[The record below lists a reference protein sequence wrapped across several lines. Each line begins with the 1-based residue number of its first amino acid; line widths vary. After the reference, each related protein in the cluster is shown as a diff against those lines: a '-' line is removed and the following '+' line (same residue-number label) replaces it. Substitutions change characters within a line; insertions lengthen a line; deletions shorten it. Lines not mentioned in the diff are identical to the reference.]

1 MCARIT
7 LLAWL
12 LLLLWGVVPEPA
24 AACEPGVC
32 HQDILPADGAQD
44 VVLNTGIWLFY
55 SVGGS
60 YSPAL
65 ALKDDNGAVVPTEM
79 TQVMRGGLAL
89 IREVV
94 MVFQPTELLSASTTY
109 TIEVTD
115 APICDNWDV
124 PGDGIIIQTFTTGT
138 TSDTAPPAFGG
149 AATIAAEFVEATP
162 PIGPCDAGP
171 DRFRYTVTANAAEA
185 GSIYTMY
192 LDGQNVDMQTSSTVK
207 YEVEGS
213 GDIPPL
219 CFTMRAQDQ
228 AGNEETNDQQVCF
241 SPPTDG
247 GTQDGGAGDEAVVG
261 DDAGIES
268 DEDPGKSDGCSCGS
282 SSSASGWGFLLL
294 FSLFLISR
302 DRKRPAVR

>member
-1 MCARIT
+1 MYSREI

-12 LLLLWGVVPEPA
+12 FLLLWGAMPKQA

-44 VVLNTGIWLFY
+44 VPLNTRIWLFY
-55 SVGGS
+55 SVGGR

-65 ALKDDNGAVVPTEM
+65 ALKDDSGAAVPAEM
-79 TQVMRGGLAL
+79 TQVMRGGLAI
-89 IREVV
+89 IREEV
-94 MVFQPTELLSASTTY
+94 MVFQPTGLLSPSTTY

-115 APICDNWDV
+115 APICDNWDI

-138 TSDTAPPAFGG
+138 ASDTAPPAFGG

-192 LDGQNVDMQTSSTVK
+192 LDGQTVDMQTSSTVN

-213 GDIPPL
+213 GEIPPL

-228 AGNEETNDQQVCF
+228 AGNEEMNDQQVCF
-241 SPPTDG
+241 PPTDG
-247 GTQDGGAGDEAVVG
+247 RTPPDGGCG
-261 DDAGIES
+261 
-268 DEDPGKSDGCSCGS
+268 CGS
-282 SSSASGWGFLLL
+282 NSPSSGWGLLIL
-294 FSLFLISR
+294 LVIL
-302 DRKRPAVR
+302 AVRRRAAILSA

>member
-1 MCARIT
+1 
-7 LLAWL
+7 
-12 LLLLWGVVPEPA
+12 
-24 AACEPGVC
+24 
-32 HQDILPADGAQD
+32 LPAEGAQD
-44 VVLNTGIWLFY
+44 VPLNTRIWLFY
-55 SVGGS
+55 SVGGT

-65 ALKDDNGAVVPTEM
+65 SLKDDNGAVVPTEM
-79 TQVMRGGLAL
+79 THVMRGGLAL
-89 IREVV
+89 IREEV
-94 MVFQPTELLSASTTY
+94 MVFQPTGLLSPSTTY

-115 APICDNWDV
+115 APICDNWDI

-138 TSDTAPPAFGG
+138 TSDAATPTFGG

-192 LDGQNVDMQTSSTVK
+192 LDGLNVDMQTSSTVN

-228 AGNEETNDQQVCF
+228 AGNEEMNDQQVCF
-241 SPPTDG
+241 PPPTDG
-247 GTQDGGAGDEAVVG
+247 GTPPDGG
-261 DDAGIES
+261 DDAGILT
-268 DEDPGKSDGCSCGS
+268 DEDKGKDSGCGCGGTRS
-282 SSSASGWGFLLL
+282 TASAWGLLVFLVIL
-294 FSLFLISR
+294 
-302 DRKRPAVR
+302 AVRRRAANLSA